1 MKLSK
6 KLNGRRCTKQLTKAL
21 RVFVPLWFAFSPTKA
36 QRREEARSRRITSA
50 KLI

>member
-6 KLNGRRCTKQLTKAL
+6 KLNGRRCEKQLPKAL
-21 RVFVPLWFAFSPTKA
+21 RVFVPLWWKRQTTKA
-36 QRREEARSRRITSA
+36 QRHEEVRSRRITSA